1 MYTVR
6 IIKRERATR
15 QVSIKFYEFDS
26 LDSATLFCI
35 VEAKLWDNVVDL
47 FKDGKFI
54 QHFTVAQESGE

>member
-15 QVSIKFYEFDS
+15 QVSIKFHDFDS

-35 VEAKLWDNVVDL
+35 VEAKLWENVVDL

-54 QHFTVAQESGE
+54 QHFTVAQEAGE